1 VSTLDLAGPAGGLPA
16 IRNGQPVFPGQI
28 VNGYRVLDQLGA
40 GGMGLVYDAIDTKLG
55 RHVALKFLP
64 PELDLDH
71 DARTALVNE
80 ARAASALDHPN
91 IGSIFGIEETSDGHR
106 FIVMAHYEGQT
117 LAQKLRHGPLHPSE
131 GALIALQVA
140 HGLAEAHAHRIVHR
154 DIKPSN
160 IFLTHQGLVKIVD
173 FGLARVIQS
182 ATATQSTGL
191 AGTVA
196 YMSPEQVRGKAV
208 DARTD
213 LWSLG
218 VVAYEMVSGHLPFVA
233 GDFPAALWAIV
244 HAAPPRL
251 NTDVPHPLQRII
263 YHALAKKPDD
273 RYQSAAEM
281 IQDLKTVAGPPEQEC
296 EPTITLDDLGK
307 YSRLATDQ
315 PWTKRLRWRWV
326 VSLLAVLLALLT
338 FSIRNSGPRATA
350 HQSYLRAAGYIQSY
364 YKPGNLD
371 QAISL
376 LKESV
381 KAEPN
386 SALSFASLAQAYCL
400 QSRLSNDPGLLAA
413 AEYNA
418 TRALQM
424 NSGLAKVHIVMGEIH
439 RSRGNLDLAQEE
451 MQSALKLEPSNAEAL
466 FGAARVYEAQGR
478 IAEAE
483 EHYRRAA
490 DIRPDSWE
498 GYNNWGRFL
507 LAQRRLSEAAQQF
520 RSVIEL
526 SSDNPLGYL
535 NLGIVYLSEGKLDDA
550 AAPLKKAQQLDPSS
564 YKAHVNLGILYYK
577 EGLFADAATATE
589 RALQLNARDWRT
601 WKNLAVTY
609 RWLNQDGRAVA
620 AYGRAIPLLENEV
633 KVAPQN
639 SLLHARLAEM
649 YAYRDERDKSVTQM
663 RAALALTPR
672 DPSVLASAADVYAA
686 LGDRAR
692 AIETANLALAN
703 GLNLSDLDQDPEARR
718 FRDDPGLHPTK

>member
-1 VSTLDLAGPAGGLPA
+1 MSTLA

-40 GGMGLVYDAIDTKLG
+40 GGMGLVYDAIDIKLG

-64 PELDLDH
+64 PELDLDQ

-106 FIVMAHYEGQT
+106 FIVMACYEGQT
-117 LAQKLRHGPLHPSE
+117 LAQKLRHGPMHPAE
-131 GALIALQVA
+131 AALIALQVA

-160 IFLTHQGLVKIVD
+160 IFLTHQGLAKIVD

-196 YMSPEQVRGKAV
+196 YMSPEQVQGKAV
-208 DARTD
+208 DPRTD

-218 VVAYEMVSGHLPFVA
+218 VVAYEMAAGHLPFIA
-233 GDFPAALWAIV
+233 GDFPAALQAII

-251 NTDVPHPLQRII
+251 TNDVPHSFQKVI
-263 YHALAKKPDD
+263 YHALAKRPDD

-281 IQDLKTVAGPPEQEC
+281 VQDLKTVAGPPGQEC
-296 EPTITLDDLGK
+296 EPTITLEIGK
-307 YSRLATDQ
+307 YSRLAADQ
-315 PWTKRLRWRWV
+315 PWTRRLRWRWA
-326 VSLLAVLLALLT
+326 SPLLAVLFALLA
-338 FSIRNSGPRATA
+338 FSIRSSGPRATA
-350 HQSYLRAAGYIQSY
+350 HQSYLRATGYIQSY

-371 QAISL
+371 RAISL

-381 KAEPN
+381 KTGPN
-386 SALSFASLAQAYCL
+386 SALAFASLAQAYCL
-400 QSRLSNDPGLLAA
+400 ESRLSNDPGLLAA

-424 NSGLAKVHIVMGEIH
+424 NSGLAKVHVVMGEIH

-451 MQSALKLEPSNAEAL
+451 MQAALKLEPSNAEAL
-466 FGAARVYEAQGR
+466 FGAARVFEAQGR
-478 IAEAE
+478 LAEAE
-483 EHYRRAA
+483 DHYRRAA

-507 LAQRRLSEAAQQF
+507 LAQRRLPEAAQQF
-520 RSVIEL
+520 RRVIEL

-535 NLGIVYLSEGKLDDA
+535 NLGIVYLNEDKLDDA
-550 AAPLKKAQQLDPSS
+550 ATPLEKARALDPSS

-577 EGLFADAATATE
+577 KGLFAEAAAATE

-601 WKNLAVTY
+601 WKNLAISY
-609 RWLNQDGRAVA
+609 RWLNQDTRAVA

-633 KVAPQN
+633 RVAPQN

-649 YAYRDERDKSVTQM
+649 YAYRGERDKSETQM

-672 DPSVLASAADVYAA
+672 DPAVLASAADVYAA

-703 GLNLSDLDQDPEARR
+703 GLSLSDLDQDPEARR
-718 FRDDPGLHPTK
+718 FRDDPGLHLPTK